1 MNNEITNAVQAADLK
16 AQYDACAK
24 RLLGHKIILAHI
36 LVRTVEEFQG
46 MNPKEVVPYI
56 EGEPHISTASAEP
69 GLTNQRIGDRI
80 VGLNTENK
88 EINEG
93 TIIFDIVFYVRM
105 KNGLSQIIINVEAQK
120 GETADYEILNRA
132 IFYVCRL
139 ISSQKERDFKNSD
152 YNGIKQVYSI
162 WVCMNL
168 SENSMSH
175 IRLTQKNL
183 IGSYEWK
190 GNLNLFN
197 IVMIGLAKELPE
209 HDEKYELHRL
219 LGTLLSQHLTEKER
233 LDIIGMEYN
242 IPLKKNLRKDV
253 NVMCNLSEGI
263 EERGIERGITIGEA
277 RGRAVGESTALK
289 LIQLLMKE
297 GRTADIERASTDP
310 EARQKLYQEFHLI

>member
-1 MNNEITNAVQAADLK
+1 MNNEITNAVQATDLK

-46 MNPKEVVPYI
+46 MNPEEVVPYI

-175 IRLTQKNL
+175 ICLTQKNL

-263 EERGIERGITIGEA
+263 EERGITIGEA

>member
-1 MNNEITNAVQAADLK
+1 
-16 AQYDACAK
+16 
-24 RLLGHKIILAHI
+24 
-36 LVRTVEEFQG
+36 
-46 MNPKEVVPYI
+46 
-56 EGEPHISTASAEP
+56 
-69 GLTNQRIGDRI
+69 
-80 VGLNTENK
+80 
-88 EINEG
+88 
-93 TIIFDIVFYVRM
+93 
-105 KNGLSQIIINVEAQK
+105 
-120 GETADYEILNRA
+120 
-132 IFYVCRL
+132 
-139 ISSQKERDFKNSD
+139 
-152 YNGIKQVYSI
+152 
-162 WVCMNL
+162 
-168 SENSMSH
+168 MSH

-190 GNLNLFN
+190 GNRNLFN
-197 IVMIGLAKELPE
+197 IAMIGLAKELPE

-219 LGTLLSQHLTEKER
+219 LGTLLSQNLTEKER

-263 EERGIERGITIGEA
+263 EERGITIGEA

>member
-24 RLLGHKIILAHI
+24 RLLGHKIILVHI

-46 MNPKEVVPYI
+46 MNPEEVVPYI

-263 EERGIERGITIGEA
+263 EERGITIGEA

>member
-46 MNPKEVVPYI
+46 MNPEEVVPYI

-105 KNGLSQIIINVEAQK
+105 KNGLSQIIINVETQK

-152 YNGIKQVYSI
+152 YDGIKQVYSI

-263 EERGIERGITIGEA
+263 EERGITIGEA

>member
-1 MNNEITNAVQAADLK
+1 MNNEITNAVQATDLK

-46 MNPKEVVPYI
+46 MNPEEVVPYI

-263 EERGIERGITIGEA
+263 EERGITIGEA
-277 RGRAVGESTALK
+277 RGRAVGESTALR

>member
-46 MNPKEVVPYI
+46 MNPEEVVPYI

-152 YNGIKQVYSI
+152 YDGIKQVYSI

-219 LGTLLSQHLTEKER
+219 LGTLLSQYLTEKER

-263 EERGIERGITIGEA
+263 EERGITIGEA

>member
-46 MNPKEVVPYI
+46 MNPEEVVPYI
-56 EGEPHISTASAEP
+56 EGEPHISAASAEP

-263 EERGIERGITIGEA
+263 EERGITIGEA

>member
-16 AQYDACAK
+16 AQYDACVK

-46 MNPKEVVPYI
+46 MNPEEVVPYI

-152 YNGIKQVYSI
+152 YDGIKQVYSI

-190 GNLNLFN
+190 GNRNLFN

-219 LGTLLSQHLTEKER
+219 LGTLLSQNLTEKER

-263 EERGIERGITIGEA
+263 EERGITIGEA

>member
-24 RLLGHKIILAHI
+24 RLLGHKIILAYI

-46 MNPKEVVPYI
+46 MNPEEVVPYI
-56 EGEPHISTASAEP
+56 EGEPHISTASVEP

-263 EERGIERGITIGEA
+263 EERGITIGEA

>member
-46 MNPKEVVPYI
+46 MNPEEVVPYI

-139 ISSQKERDFKNSD
+139 ISSQKERDFQNSD
-152 YNGIKQVYSI
+152 YDGIKQVYSI

-219 LGTLLSQHLTEKER
+219 LGTLLSQNLTEKER

-263 EERGIERGITIGEA
+263 EERGITIGEA

>member
-46 MNPKEVVPYI
+46 MNPEEVVPYI

-139 ISSQKERDFKNSD
+139 ISSQKERDFQNSD
-152 YNGIKQVYSI
+152 YDGIKQVYSI

-168 SENSMSH
+168 SENNMSH

-263 EERGIERGITIGEA
+263 EERGITIGEA